1 MVERA
6 RGGDADAFDELVT
19 LDADR
24 CLGIA
29 FRITRD
35 LRLAEDAVQEAL
47 VLVWRDLPNL
57 RDVERYE
64 MWLHRLVVNACYTEL
79 RRRRRWTDRI
89 AMLPVERADGADP
102 YRSADERDALE
113 RAFARLPADR
123 RAMFVLRHYAGL
135 SLAEIAEV
143 VGLPVGTVKSR
154 LHYATD
160 TLQAALAADARL
172 ERSEARS

>member
-1 MVERA
+1 MRRSMIERA

-47 VLVWRDLPNL
+47 VLVWRDLPKL

-89 AMLPVERADGADP
+89 AQRPAVKRGRMVNRTWGDPRSQLHERHQASDFDTKTQDKL
-102 YRSADERDALE
+102 SA
-113 RAFARLPADR
+113 
-123 RAMFVLRHYAGL
+123 
-135 SLAEIAEV
+135 
-143 VGLPVGTVKSR
+143 
-154 LHYATD
+154 
-160 TLQAALAADARL
+160 Q
-172 ERSEARS
+172 